1 MSGRRR
7 RLRPRLTLW
16 LANASGEPAFG
27 KGRMII
33 LETIDEQGSL
43 TAAAASLG
51 MSYRA
56 LWARIRRS
64 EKRLGFPLVVSHAGR
79 GHDSGTVLTPE
90 AREIIARYRELLKR
104 VTDAA
109 DRAARDIFE

>member
-1 MSGRRR
+1 
-7 RLRPRLTLW
+7 
-16 LANASGEPAFG
+16 
-27 KGRMII
+27 MII

-79 GHDSGTVLTPE
+79 GQHSGTVLTPE

-104 VTDAA
+104 VTDTA
-109 DRAARDIFE
+109 DQAARDIFE